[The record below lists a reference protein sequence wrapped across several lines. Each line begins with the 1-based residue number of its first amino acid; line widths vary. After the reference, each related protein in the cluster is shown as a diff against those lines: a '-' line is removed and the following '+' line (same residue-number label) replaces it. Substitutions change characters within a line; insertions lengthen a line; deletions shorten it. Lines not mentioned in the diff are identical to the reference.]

1 MAKFFI
7 DRPIFAIVV
16 SIFIVLGGLIAGVN
30 LPIAQYPQITP
41 PTINVSANYNG
52 ANADVVEQSIGQVI
66 ELQVNGTEGMVT
78 MDSTSADNGVYS
90 LNVKFELGKDADL
103 A

>member
-16 SIFIVLGGLIAGVN
+16 SIFIVLGGLIAGSN

-52 ANADVVEQSIGQVI
+52 ANA
-66 ELQVNGTEGMVT
+66 
-78 MDSTSADNGVYS
+78 
-90 LNVKFELGKDADL
+90 
-103 A
+103 